1 MYKIY
6 YFIFQK
12 FIIIKLF
19 YNCIYLC
26 IGTNGGI
33 SWAGLFMSFLG
44 GIIVGLS
51 YYLTVL
57 ITVDTVVLQLATSQW
72 PVIIIGGI
80 GGFIGSV
87 IDSILGATLQYSGE

>member
-1 MYKIY
+1 MY
-6 YFIFQK
+6 YFISQK
-12 FIIIKLF
+12 FIIIKLLF
-19 YNCIYLC
+19 YNYLYLL
-26 IGTNGGI
+26 GTNGGI

-51 YYLTVL
+51 YYLTIL

-80 GGFIGSV
+80 GGFIGSI
-87 IDSILGATLQYSGE
+87 IDSVLGATLQYSGE